1 MLVMQGPGDPQRKK
15 SGSSKSKQI
24 DWKIVQIIVDKLG
37 YAPEEVERFV
47 IHDSNS
53 FVGVLYQKLLDD

>member
-1 MLVMQGPGDPQRKK
+1 MLIIPGPEAPKK
-15 SGSSKSKQI
+15 KQI

-37 YAPEEVERFV
+37 YAPDEVQRFV
-47 IHDSNS
+47 HTDANS